1 MNNLGNMINLGKL
14 IGVGVGPGDP
24 GLLTLKAVQ
33 ALECA
38 DVVAHFAKQGNASN
52 ARAIVAQYLRP
63 GITELP
69 LLYPLTTEKP
79 TGGSE
84 YRSAI
89 QGFFDDAASAVAAH
103 LDAGRS
109 VAVLSE
115 GDPLFFGSYMHLHV
129 RLMKQY
135 STAVIPGVTA
145 MSGCWSAVG
154 LPIAQGDDVLTVMPA
169 TLEEAEL
176 VRRFRQNDPTV
187 VMKIGRNLSKVR
199 RALAAADRL
208 SCATYIERGTMEQE
222 RFMALADKRDDE
234 APYFAIVL
242 VTGRAWNS

>member
-1 MNNLGNMINLGKL
+1 MSGVGIL

-24 GLLTLKAVQ
+24 NLLTLKAVNAVQ
-33 ALECA
+33 SAE
-38 DVVAHFAKQGNASN
+38 VVAHFAKAGNASN
-52 ARAIVAQYLRP
+52 ARTIVAEYLRP
-63 GITELP
+63 DVTELP
-69 LLYPLTTEKP
+69 LLYPVTTERCTSEP
-79 TGGSE
+79 E

-89 QGFFDDAASAVAAH
+89 QGFFDESASAVAAH

-135 STAVIPGVTA
+135 PTAVIPGVTA
-145 MSGCWSAVG
+145 MSGCWSAAG
-154 LPIAQGDDVLTVMPA
+154 LPIAQGDDVLTVVPA
-169 TLEEAEL
+169 TLDEAEL

-187 VMKIGRNLSKVR
+187 IMKVGRNLSKIR
-199 RALAAADRL
+199 RALVAAERL
-208 SCATYIERGTMEQE
+208 LQATYVERGTMNQE
-222 RFMALADKRDDE
+222 KLMLLADKPDDR

-242 VTGRAWNS
+242 VAGRAWHS

>member
-1 MNNLGNMINLGKL
+1 MNDRGTL

-24 GLLTLKAVQ
+24 DLLTLKAVH
-33 ALECA
+33 ALQCA
-38 DVVAHFAKQGNASN
+38 DVVAHFAKAGNASN
-52 ARAIVAQYLRP
+52 ARAIVAPFLRP
-63 GITELP
+63 AVTELP
-69 LLYPLTTEKP
+69 LLYPITTELP
-79 TGGSE
+79 TGDSS

-135 STAVIPGVTA
+135 PTDVIPGVTA
-145 MSGCWSAVG
+145 MSGCWSAAG
-154 LPIAQGDDVLTVMPA
+154 LALAQGDDVLTVVPA
-169 TLEEAEL
+169 TLDEREL

-187 VMKIGRNLSKVR
+187 IMKVGRNLSKIR

-208 SCATYIERGTMEQE
+208 NQATYVERGTMEQE
-222 RFMALADKRDDE
+222 RLMPLVDKPDDA

-242 VTGRAWNS
+242 VAGRAWHS